1 MTNISSTELFSVKY
15 PIAVTLIDGTKTT
28 LNSDAEFQAAITA
41 SLKTKKLHCAA
52 VESSKQM
59 EAILVNGV
67 FKSTILCEWRS

>member
-41 SLKTKKLHCAA
+41 SLKTKATLAAA
-52 VESSKQM
+52 VESSNKW
-59 EAILVNGV
+59 AD
-67 FKSTILCEWRS
+67 FS

>member
-41 SLKTKKLHCAA
+41 SLKATLAAA
-52 VESSKQM
+52 VESSKQK
-59 EAILVNGV
+59 AD
-67 FKSTILCEWRS
+67 FS